1 MSILMRASDSRSAHH
16 WCMALAWAGCTVV
29 GWVAPARADE
39 RPRLDVS
46 MVKYGG
52 TTAGGPEQCYSQF
65 RRFLQDRVQTLPE
78 EVEGETKDLA
88 YLGQLSLR
96 DVSGPGFPSL
106 SELENYWRQTSSL
119 AILQGNVFTPA
130 GKPPVVQ
137 SRIYLGALSG
147 TLAKKS
153 IMVEMAVTE
162 QEFANTSDSH
172 SAVLL
177 YGLAVDA
184 RRVYPQNKA
193 LTAAILK
200 SARDKLA
207 DRERRGTLPRELL
220 ELKQAILAAE
230 GALKGN

>member
-1 MSILMRASDSRSAHH
+1 
-16 WCMALAWAGCTVV
+16 
-29 GWVAPARADE
+29 
-39 RPRLDVS
+39 

-52 TTAGGPEQCYSQF
+52 ATAGGPEQCYSQF

-78 EVEGETKDLA
+78 EVGGDSNDLA

-96 DVSGPGFPSL
+96 DVPGAGFPSL
-106 SELENYWRQTSSL
+106 SEVENYWRQTSSL
-119 AILQGNVFTPA
+119 AILQGTVFTPA
-130 GKPPVVQ
+130 GKPPMVQ

-147 TLAKKS
+147 ALAKKF
-153 IMVEMAVTE
+153 IMVEMTVTE

-177 YGLAVDA
+177 YGLAEDA
-184 RRVYPQNKA
+184 RRVHPQKKA

-207 DRERRGTLPRELL
+207 DRERRGPMPKELL

-230 GALKGN
+230 GALKGQ